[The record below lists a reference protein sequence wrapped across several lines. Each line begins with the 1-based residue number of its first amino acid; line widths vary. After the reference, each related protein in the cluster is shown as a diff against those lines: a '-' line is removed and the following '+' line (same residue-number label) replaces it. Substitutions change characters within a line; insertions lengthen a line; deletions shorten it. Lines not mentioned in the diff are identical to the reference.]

1 MAFANANISASDF
14 STPRTNVADFAK
26 GGTAGENKL
35 WLPLWSGEVIHAYDQ
50 YNMFESVLNTK
61 SLTGGYSW
69 DFPVTGTI
77 GLNASWNAGVELGG
91 YSGSKNFETTTF
103 KVQLDK
109 RPMATHF
116 ETDNIDL
123 LVTQWDYRSELA
135 RQAGLTLANTRDKQ
149 LAASLMMA
157 GAMEPLGINKTTSG
171 GSIAD
176 PRFSSNIFPLA
187 GLVSKVSS
195 GNAGDSVKLCT
206 EATALNILKE
216 IEEYLVTMQEND
228 LPTQNVYC
236 VVTPKVFQVIRSL
249 GVARTITGGVTT
261 QTIQS
266 NAFGNSPMFGS
277 SSFYAGLG
285 ARLDVG
291 LNGLTDTLEYMGV
304 TIMKSNHIPNNV
316 DYSVAG
322 SEIGS
327 KKYNLTFNKFDTFG
341 IIFQSESVAGLS
353 LQGMKVDT
361 VQDVRRNTQFTVASM
376 LKGTGIIKPETVKLL
391 IGFNTNSAGA
401 SIIASSNPD
410 AVERYRLNNA
420 LGGSHGNNA
429 VFNGEY
435 SVTSAY
441 AGT

>member
-1 MAFANANISASDF
+1 MAFSGTNITNTDF
-14 STPRTNVADFAK
+14 STARTDNAHFAS
-26 GGTAGENKL
+26 GGTAGLNKL

-69 DFPVTGTI
+69 DFPVTGTV
-77 GLNASWNAGVELGG
+77 GLNPSWNAGVELGG
-91 YSGSKNFETTTF
+91 YSGNTNFATTTF

-116 ETDNIDL
+116 ECDNIDL

-135 RQAGLTLANTRDKQ
+135 RQAGLTLANNRDKQ
-149 LAASLMMA
+149 LAAALVMA
-157 GAMEPLGINKTTSG
+157 GAMEPLGISKTAGT

-187 GLVSKVSS
+187 GLVYKGTAAAAGVKV
-195 GNAGDSVKLCT
+195 KQCT
-206 EATALNILKE
+206 EATGLNILKE

-228 LPTQNVYC
+228 LPTQQIYC
-236 VVTPKVFQVIRSL
+236 VVTPKVFQVIRAL
-249 GVARTITGGVTT
+249 GVARTITSGATT
-261 QTIQS
+261 DSIQTNS
-266 NAFGNSPMFGS
+266 FGNSPMFGA

-285 ARLDVG
+285 ARLDMG

-304 TIMKSNHIPNNV
+304 TIMKSNHIPNNI
-316 DYSVAG
+316 DYSAAG
-322 SEIGS
+322 NEIGNA
-327 KKYNLTFNKFDTFG
+327 KYNLVFNKFDTYG
-341 IIFQSESVAGLS
+341 IIFQSEAVAGLS

-376 LKGTGIIKPETVKLL
+376 MKGTGIIKPETVKLL
-391 IGFNTNSAGA
+391 IGLNTGSSAAGVTASAGNA
-401 SIIASSNPD
+401 D
-410 AVERYRLNNA
+410 AVERYKLNNT
-420 LGGSHGNNA
+420 LGANKS

-435 SVTSAY
+435 EVTSAY
-441 AGT
+441 NGQ

>member
-1 MAFANANISASDF
+1 MAFANANIAAADF
-14 STPRTNVADFAK
+14 STARTNIADFAS
-26 GGTAGENKL
+26 GGTAGANKL

-69 DFPVTGTI
+69 DFPVTGTV
-77 GLNASWNAGVELGG
+77 GLNASWDAGVELGG
-91 YSGSKNFETTTF
+91 YSGGTNFATTTF

-116 ETDNIDL
+116 ECDNIDL

-135 RQAGLTLANTRDKQ
+135 RQSGLTLANTRDKQ
-149 LAASLMMA
+149 LAASLVMA
-157 GAMEPLGINKTTSG
+157 GCMEPLGISKTAGTG
-171 GSIAD
+171 TLAD

-187 GLVSKVSS
+187 GLVFK
-195 GNAGDSVKLCT
+195 GTAAAAGVNVKLCT

-216 IEEYLVTMQEND
+216 IEEYIVTMQEND
-228 LPTQNVYC
+228 LPTQGIYC

-249 GVARTITGGVTT
+249 GVARTVTSGAT
-261 QTIQS
+261 SNTIQS
-266 NAFGNSPMFGS
+266 NAFGNSPMFGA

-304 TIMKSNHIPNNV
+304 TIMKSNHLPNNV
-316 DYSVAG
+316 DYS
-322 SEIGS
+322 SDKIGS
-327 KKYNLTFNKFDTFG
+327 AKYNLTFNKFDTYG
-341 IIFQSESVAGLS
+341 VIFQSEAVAGLS

-376 LKGTGIIKPETVKLL
+376 MKGTGIIKPELVKLL
-391 IGFNTNSAGA
+391 IGLNTASAGA
-401 SIIASSNPD
+401 SVTASSGNAD
-410 AVERYRLNNA
+410 AVERYKLNNT
-420 LGGSHGNNA
+420 LGANKA

-435 SVTSAY
+435 EVTSAY
-441 AGT
+441 SGS